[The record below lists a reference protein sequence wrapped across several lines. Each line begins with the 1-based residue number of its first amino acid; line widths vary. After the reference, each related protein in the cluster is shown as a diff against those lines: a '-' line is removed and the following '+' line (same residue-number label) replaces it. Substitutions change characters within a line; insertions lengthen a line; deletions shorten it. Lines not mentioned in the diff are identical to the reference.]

1 MKKSN
6 NHSRYAIWIDRKHAM
21 ILKTEH
27 NNSVSYL
34 EIESE
39 IATRER
45 FDGEKTNKTGMLG
58 ISLAPEKKVQAKANN
73 QLHNYVKKVV
83 SELQNANAILIL
95 GSGET
100 RFELQHAIQKSKQL
114 NGVWIENKA
123 CKKITR
129 RELELEME
137 QHYNLHLS

>member
-6 NHSRYAIWIDRKHAM
+6 NHSRYAIWIDRRHAM
-21 ILKTEH
+21 ILKSGPD
-27 NNSVSYL
+27 NISSYL

-39 IATRER
+39 IANRER
-45 FDGEKTNKTGMLG
+45 FGGETTNKTGMLG
-58 ISLAPEKKVQAKANN
+58 ISLAPEKRIQAKTNN
-73 QLHNYVKKVV
+73 QVHQFVKKVTA
-83 SELQNANAILIL
+83 ELKNANAILIL
-95 GSGET
+95 GSGDT

-114 NGVWIENKA
+114 QGNWIENKSS
-123 CKKITR
+123 KKITR